1 MPEET
6 NVIAAKPNDGGLGIP
21 ESVVVDIAA
30 EAAAQPSAPTQ
41 QVLDTSGKTP
51 TSKELLEKVINP
63 EEAGIPEADFADF
76 LAAKE
81 GAVNNAPKTEVK
93 VEVKPEVKVESAK
106 KPEVVAK
113 VEPVKVEEK
122 NKNQTGRDYTGFNP
136 EEIEAFKRMSND
148 AFAYVRPRILENKK
162 LSEVI
167 SAKDKEIANLKVGKQ
182 ELPASYYEHPEGY
195 MFSPEYEEVA
205 KQADVF
211 SNVKQHWQQ
220 QLIRIHKGEKWTP
233 LKGMDKN
240 GNLIPDAPREG
251 TIEDQVNVQ
260 SFLQNSNNKL
270 MEMQG
275 QKGRI
280 QAEFKARHNQA
291 SEIVRGAIKQ
301 NFAAY
306 EQPNHPM
313 RPVLDS
319 IRANLPKEFSGTPIY
334 DLAVNSSAA
343 AIQFGNLYR
352 EALGKITELEG
363 KLKGAPKVEVKD
375 VARSAGPTDGDASQ
389 SGVAKPG
396 SSQEVEVTFDDF
408 EKAKN
413 Q

>member
-6 NVIAAKPNDGGLGIP
+6 NVIAAKPNDGGLGVP

-30 EAAAQPSAPTQ
+30 EAAAQPSTSTQ
-41 QVLDTSGKTP
+41 QVLDTTGKTP

-81 GAVNNAPKTEVK
+81 GAVNNAPK
-93 VEVKPEVKVESAK
+93 PEVKVESAK
-106 KPEVVAK
+106 KPEVKQEVAIK
-113 VEPVKVEEK
+113 PAEDKSK
-122 NKNQTGRDYTGFNP
+122 NVQRDYSGFT
-136 EEIEAFKRMSND
+136 EEETRALKGMSNEAFS
-148 AFAYVRPRILENKK
+148 YVKPRLLENKK
-162 LSEVI
+162 LAETI
-167 SAKDKEIANLKVGKQ
+167 SGKDKEIANLKVGKQ

-211 SNVKQHWQQ
+211 SAVKQHWQQ

-240 GNLIPDAPREG
+240 GNLIPDVPREG

-363 KLKGAPKVEVKD
+363 KLKGAPLESKVKD

-396 SSQEVEVTFDDF
+396 TGQEVEVTFDDF